1 MGAPRRSGLQAEVLA
16 SLAVVMVLASVVLG
30 VVVVRMG
37 VTHHETREAR
47 LRAHLTRSLA
57 VAVRDLDRAATLLGV
72 DAAIWTV
79 SPGGSVQQR
88 GVRIEP
94 IDPESLALA
103 AEAREAGSTLFRFG
117 PADAPIRFAAPLDP
131 GGQIAV
137 VRLPLAEA
145 SEPSAASGV
154 VLVGVLIANAA
165 IFTLLGVVL
174 LRRRVIS
181 PASWADCPGR

>member
-1 MGAPRRSGLQAEVLA
+1 LGAPRRSGLQAEVLA

-117 PADAPIRFAAPLDP
+117 PADAPIRFAA
-131 GGQIAV
+131 
-137 VRLPLAEA
+137 
-145 SEPSAASGV
+145 
-154 VLVGVLIANAA
+154 
-165 IFTLLGVVL
+165 
-174 LRRRVIS
+174 RRRSTPEARSRSCDCRSRRRLSRVR
-181 PASWADCPGR
+181 PVASCWSAS